1 VLEAIEKA
9 ALQWP
14 TDRLKKFPDL
24 KYRYVEDENTIDFF
38 VPYAWRLIYETAGVY
53 FDPGMV
59 KLFNAAS
66 L

>member
-1 VLEAIEKA
+1 LEAIEKA
-9 ALQWP
+9 AIQWP

-38 VPYAWRLIYETAGVY
+38 VPYAWRLIFESAGV
-53 FDPGMV
+53 FFEPSAIR
-59 KLFNAAS
+59 LFNATS

>member
-1 VLEAIEKA
+1 MEAIEKA

-38 VPYAWRLIYETAGVY
+38 VPYAWRLIYENAGI
-53 FDPGMV
+53 FFEP
-59 KLFNAAS
+59 KIIRLFNAS
-66 L
+66 NL